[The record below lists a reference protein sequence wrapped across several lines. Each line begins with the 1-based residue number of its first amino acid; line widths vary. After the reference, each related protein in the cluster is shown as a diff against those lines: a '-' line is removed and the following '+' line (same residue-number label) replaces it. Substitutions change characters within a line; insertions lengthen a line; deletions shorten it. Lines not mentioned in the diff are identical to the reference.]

1 MKETVLL
8 GDLKDWRFTLD
19 LEGIAWAVFDREGE
33 SANSLGRRPLE
44 ELMRI
49 VGRVERDRVAT
60 SWPKT
65 LISPR
70 VGRSARKRR
79 RISDVLPAPEG
90 PVRNWKEPRSMEKE
104 MSRRISGPIP

>member
-49 VGRVERDRVAT
+49 VG
-60 SWPKT
+60 S
-65 LISPR
+65 S
-70 VGRSARKRR
+70 GSAPWW
-79 RISDVLPAPEG
+79 RICST
-90 PVRNWKEPRSMEKE
+90 
-104 MSRRISGPIP
+104 